1 MRSLRKDK
9 RKIYASKRLPS
20 IPILDSERNPTGEYA
35 KAYEIPTML
44 NLNAKPVTDLIEQ
57 QIFGEDSEHIL
68 KIIYT
73 PFDSKKIVVSQ
84 YDAIWIDV
92 EPNGILNET
101 DPQHPM
107 NNNYIV
113 IKTINLG
120 NQNAAFIKKTSGDPQ

>member
-9 RKIYASKRLPS
+9 RKIYVSKRLPS
-20 IPILDSERNPTGEYA
+20 IPILDSEGNPTGEYA
-35 KAYEIPTML
+35 KAYESPIML
-44 NLNAKPVTDLIEQ
+44 SLNAKPITDLIEQ
-57 QIFGEDSEHIL
+57 QMFGEDLEHIL

-73 PFDSKKIVVSQ
+73 TFDSKKMVISQ
-84 YDAIWIDV
+84 YDAAWLDV
-92 EPNGILNET
+92 VPNGVLNET

-120 NQNAAFIKKTSGDPQ
+120 SQNAAFIKKISGDPQ